1 MLINFLFVWLF
12 VCGCCCCFN
21 SALIFVVVVVV
32 VFVVVVVV
40 FPQCPDGEMAH
51 RNRPKQVA
59 CGTSP

>member
-32 VFVVVVVV
+32 VVVVVAVVVVV
-40 FPQCPDGEMAH
+40 FHNVLTVTWPIETDPS
-51 RNRPKQVA
+51 R
-59 CGTSP
+59 